1 MPSSHDNCC
10 NKVTRTLRNILPPF
24 SIAYISEE
32 LEELFSKRKT
42 EYLASNAAEYIFIAD
57 GFLEFI

>member
-1 MPSSHDNCC
+1 MTIV
-10 NKVTRTLRNILPPF
+10 VTKLHRNILPPF